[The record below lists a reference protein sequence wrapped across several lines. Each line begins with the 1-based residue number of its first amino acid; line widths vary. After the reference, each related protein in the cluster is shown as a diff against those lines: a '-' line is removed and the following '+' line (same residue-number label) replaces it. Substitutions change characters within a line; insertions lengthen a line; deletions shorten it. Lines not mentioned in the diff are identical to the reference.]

1 MTMQPRLD
9 LRLSQRLIMTPQLQQ
24 AIKLLQLSRLE
35 LQEALTQQ
43 MEENPMLEEAGT
55 ELEDP
60 DAEAGVTEVASE
72 TTKSEERGEEP
83 VSAEA
88 GGEEAAR
95 NDLAGSWDEYFDDD
109 RKWGDIE
116 APRNGRDELP
126 SFEQTT
132 AKTTSLE
139 DHLLWQLALSPLD
152 KIEQEIGKSIIGNLD
167 EGGYLRMPLEELAAE
182 SGMSF
187 TQATR
192 VLQAIQAFDPVGV
205 AARDLRECLL
215 AQIEQLSL
223 GETLAEA
230 IIRNHLPDLERKRY
244 PAIAKAL
251 GVSVD
256 AVVHATKVIEGL
268 EPKPGR
274 PFFTAENHA
283 IIPDVYVVKS
293 DGQWVVMLN
302 DDGMPKFRISSSYRH
317 FLAGKRDP
325 SDATRAFLDEKFRS
339 AQWLIR
345 SIEQRNK
352 TIVRVVESI
361 VKVQEPFFEHGI
373 QYLRPMVL
381 RDVAEDVSMHE
392 STISRVTSNKYLN
405 CSQGIFELK
414 FFFNTSIPRSQE
426 GLTDLSSVAVREMIR
441 KMVGEEDDQQPLKD
455 QEIVARLKAQNV
467 ILARRTVAK
476 YRMELNIP
484 PASRRKR
491 AY

>member
-1 MTMQPRLD
+1 MQPRLD
-9 LRLSQRLIMTPQLQQ
+9 LRLTQRLIMTPQLQQ

-43 MEENPMLEEAGT
+43 LEENPLLEESGP
-55 ELEDP
+55 ELEELDTEP
-60 DAEAGVTEVASE
+60 GTTDELPSATKAEEENIREGPEGDDDGRDEVS
-72 TTKSEERGEEP
+72 
-83 VSAEA
+83 
-88 GGEEAAR
+88 
-95 NDLAGSWDEYFDDD
+95 GSWDEYFDDD
-109 RKWGDIE
+109 RKWGDVE
-116 APRNGRDELP
+116 TPRNGRDERP
-126 SFEQTT
+126 SLEQTMSRT
-132 AKTTSLE
+132 ASLE
-139 DHLLWQLALSPLD
+139 EHLLWQLGVSPLD
-152 KIEQEIGKSIIGNLD
+152 ATEQEIGRSIIGNLD
-167 EGGYLRMPLEELAAE
+167 DDGYLRILLEELAA
-182 SGMSF
+182 SVGVPIAKAA
-187 TQATR
+187 Q
-192 VLQAIQAFDPVGV
+192 VLKVIQAFDPVGV
-205 AARDLRECLL
+205 AARDLKECLL
-215 AQIEQLSL
+215 TQIEQLGL
-223 GETLAEA
+223 GGSLAES
-230 IIRNHLPDLERKRY
+230 IVRHHLPDLERKRY
-244 PAIAKAL
+244 AAIAKAL

-274 PFFTAENHA
+274 PFFSAENHA
-283 IIPDVYVVKS
+283 IVPDVYVVKS
-293 DGQWVVMLN
+293 DGAWMVALN
-302 DDGMPKFRISSSYRH
+302 DDGMPRFRISSYYRRL
-317 FLAGKRDP
+317 LAGRRDP
-325 SDATRAFLDEKFRS
+325 SDATRAFLDEKLRA

-361 VKVQEPFFEHGI
+361 VKVQQPFFEHGI

-392 STISRVTSNKYLN
+392 STISRVTSNKYLH

-426 GLTDLSSVAVREMIR
+426 GLTELSSVAVREMIR
-441 KMVGEEDDQQPLKD
+441 KMVDEEDAQHPLKD

-476 YRMELNIP
+476 YRMELNIS

>member
-1 MTMQPRLD
+1 
-9 LRLSQRLIMTPQLQQ
+9 MTPQLQQ

-35 LQEALTQQ
+35 LQDALTQQ
-43 MEENPMLEEAGT
+43 MEENPMLEEAGP
-55 ELEDP
+55 ELEDL
-60 DAEAGVTEVASE
+60 DAEPGSTEEAHE
-72 TTKSEERGEEP
+72 TAKSEDRREETVPTEAVGEET
-83 VSAEA
+83 
-88 GGEEAAR
+88 AR
-95 NDLAGSWDEYFDDD
+95 NELSGSWDEYFDDD
-109 RKWGDIE
+109 RKWGDSE

-126 SFEQTT
+126 SFEQTM

-139 DHLLWQLALSPLD
+139 DHLLWQLALSPLN
-152 KIEQEIGKSIIGNLD
+152 KSEQEIGKSIIGNLD
-167 EGGYLRMPLEELAAE
+167 EDGYLRIPLEELAAE
-182 SGMSF
+182 SGMSSA
-187 TQATR
+187 QAIH
-192 VLQAIQAFDPVGV
+192 VLKVIQAFDPVGV

-215 AQIEQLSL
+215 TQIEQLGL
-223 GETLAEA
+223 AGTLAEA
-230 IIRNHLPDLERKRY
+230 IIRNHLADLERKRF
-244 PAIAKAL
+244 AALAKSL
-251 GVSVD
+251 GASVD
-256 AVVHATKVIEGL
+256 SVVHATRVIEGL

-283 IIPDVYVVKS
+283 IVPDVYVVKS

-302 DDGMPKFRISSSYRH
+302 DDGMPRFRISSSYRL

-392 STISRVTSNKYLN
+392 STISRVTSNKYLH

-441 KMVGEEDDQQPLKD
+441 RMVGEEDNQRPLKD

>member
-1 MTMQPRLD
+1 MQPRLD

-43 MEENPMLEEAGT
+43 MEENPMLEEAGS
-55 ELEDP
+55 ELED
-60 DAEAGVTEVASE
+60 AEAELGAAEETPG
-72 TTKSEERGEEP
+72 TTKSEDREGEVVPTET
-83 VSAEA
+83 
-88 GGEEAAR
+88 GGEETTR
-95 NDLAGSWDEYFDDD
+95 NELSGSWDEYFDDD

-132 AKTTSLE
+132 AKTASLE
-139 DHLLWQLALSPLD
+139 DHLLWQVALSPLD

-167 EGGYLRMPLEELAAE
+167 EDGYLRIPLEELAAE
-182 SGMSF
+182 SGMPF
-187 TQATR
+187 AQATH
-192 VLQAIQAFDPVGV
+192 VLKIIQAFDPVGV

-215 AQIEQLSL
+215 AQIEQLGL
-223 GETLAEA
+223 GGTLAEA
-230 IIRNHLPDLERKRY
+230 IIQKHLSDLERKRY

-256 AVVHATKVIEGL
+256 AVLHATKVIEGL

-274 PFFTAENHA
+274 PFFTAENHP

-293 DGQWVVMLN
+293 DGHWTVMLN
-302 DDGMPKFRISSSYRH
+302 DDGMPRFRISSSYRR
-317 FLAGKRDP
+317 FLTGKRDP
-325 SDATRAFLDEKFRS
+325 TDATRAFLDEKLRS

-392 STISRVTSNKYLN
+392 STISRVTSNKYLH

-441 KMVGEEDDQQPLKD
+441 KMVDEEDNLRPLKD

-491 AY
+491 TY

>member
-1 MTMQPRLD
+1 
-9 LRLSQRLIMTPQLQQ
+9 MTPQLQQ

-35 LQEALTQQ
+35 LQDALTQQ
-43 MEENPMLEEAGT
+43 MEENPMLEEAGPDP
-55 ELEDP
+55 EDL
-60 DAEAGVTEVASE
+60 DAEPGSTEEAQETAKSEDRREETAPTEAVGEE
-72 TTKSEERGEEP
+72 TTRSEL
-83 VSAEA
+83 S
-88 GGEEAAR
+88 
-95 NDLAGSWDEYFDDD
+95 GSWDEYFDDD
-109 RKWGDIE
+109 RKWGDSE

-126 SFEQTT
+126 SFEQTM
-132 AKTTSLE
+132 AKATSLE

-167 EGGYLRMPLEELAAE
+167 EDGYLRIPLEELAAE
-182 SGMSF
+182 SGMSSA
-187 TQATR
+187 QAAH
-192 VLQAIQAFDPVGV
+192 VLKVIQAFDPVGV

-215 AQIEQLSL
+215 TQIEQLGL
-223 GETLAEA
+223 VGTLAEA
-230 IIRNHLPDLERKRY
+230 IIRTHLSDLERKRF
-244 PAIAKAL
+244 AALAKSL

-256 AVVHATKVIEGL
+256 AVVHATRVIEGL

-283 IIPDVYVVKS
+283 IVPDVYVVKS

-302 DDGMPKFRISSSYRH
+302 DDGMPRFRISSSYRL

-339 AQWLIR
+339 AQWLMR

-392 STISRVTSNKYLN
+392 STISRVTSNKYLH

-441 KMVGEEDDQQPLKD
+441 RMVGEEDNQRPLKD
-455 QEIVARLKAQNV
+455 QEIVSRLKAQNV